1 VIYEIKFTKGARKQF
16 KKLSQDLQDR
26 IQSKIDDLAMEPRP
40 DGVKKL
46 KKEESSYRIRVGEY
60 RVIYE
65 IYDNILLVTIVRV
78 KHRSQAYKDE
88 S

>member
-1 VIYEIKFTKGARKQF
+1 VIYEVEFAKGARKQL

-26 IQSKIDDLAMEPRP
+26 IQSRIDELAVEPRP

-46 KKEESSYRIRVGEY
+46 KGETNSYRIQVGDY
-60 RVIYE
+60 RVIYA
-65 IYDNILLVTIVRV
+65 IYDDVLLVTIVRV
-78 KHRSQAYKDE
+78 GHRSNIYRDE

>member
-1 VIYEIKFTKGARKQF
+1 MIYEIKFTKGARKQF